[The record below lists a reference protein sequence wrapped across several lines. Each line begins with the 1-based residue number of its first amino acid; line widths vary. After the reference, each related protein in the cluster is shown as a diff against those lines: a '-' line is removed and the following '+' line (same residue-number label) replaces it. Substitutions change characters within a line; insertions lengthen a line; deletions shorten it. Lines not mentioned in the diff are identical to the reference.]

1 MARSRKKDKRK
12 RREIGTQ
19 MQNPVPQI
27 QKTGRFD
34 ETGVLGKIE
43 QKK

>member
-1 MARSRKKDKRK
+1 
-12 RREIGTQ
+12 

-43 QKK
+43 QKNRIIEIQNHLQIKTKGCS